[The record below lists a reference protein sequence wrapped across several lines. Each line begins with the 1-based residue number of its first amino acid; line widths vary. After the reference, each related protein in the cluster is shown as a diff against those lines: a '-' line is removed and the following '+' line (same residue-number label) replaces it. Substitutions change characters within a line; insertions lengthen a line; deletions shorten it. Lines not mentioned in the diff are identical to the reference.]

1 MASVHQVHVR
11 NGEDCV
17 EEVEETLLRASAG
30 LSSLTDKVIMEY
42 LQYLHPCLQV
52 SQYTFAICSYK
63 EKKSEPSEMLQ
74 MDGYTVDYIEPAGG
88 EP

>member
-42 LQYLHPCLQV
+42 LQFSAANRSIGEV
-52 SQYTFAICSYK
+52 VQYNH
-63 EKKSEPSEMLQ
+63 
-74 MDGYTVDYIEPAGG
+74 G
-88 EP
+88 EGPY

>member
-1 MASVHQVHVR
+1 MSSLHKVHVR

-42 LQYLHPCLQV
+42 LQYLH
-52 SQYTFAICSYK
+52 
-63 EKKSEPSEMLQ
+63 
-74 MDGYTVDYIEPAGG
+74 
-88 EP
+88 

>member
-1 MASVHQVHVR
+1 MSSLHKVHVR

-42 LQYLHPCLQV
+42 LQYLHPSVAGFPVHLRNLQ
-52 SQYTFAICSYK
+52 
-63 EKKSEPSEMLQ
+63 LQ
-74 MDGYTVDYIEPAGG
+74 G
-88 EP
+88 EEV